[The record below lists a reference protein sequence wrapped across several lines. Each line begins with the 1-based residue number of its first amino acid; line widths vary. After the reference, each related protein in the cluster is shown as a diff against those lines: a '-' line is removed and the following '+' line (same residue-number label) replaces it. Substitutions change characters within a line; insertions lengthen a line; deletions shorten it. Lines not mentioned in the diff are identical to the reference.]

1 MPTEAELLKRI
12 QELEEMNSVLQ
23 DKLDAIYSIVS
34 DDEPADE
41 LVQIGQIPN

>member
-1 MPTEAELLKRI
+1 MPTEQDLLQRI
-12 QELEEMNSVLQ
+12 QELEHMNSVLQ

-41 LVQIGQIPN
+41 LIQIGKIPN